1 MRPSFNVT
9 VILVLSLVGFAGL
22 LAISAAQA
30 RDPYSIMVDDP
41 QATVPTPRPVQR
53 ARGSSSPSPVPPY
66 RSTVTRPGVAPQAIE
81 SYSIDRPSSPGGIVP
96 GVSTATGAPAL
107 TPSRPAGQT
116 FQDRAVACQHS
127 GASQGVGAGQIGAY
141 TGGCVNQ

>member
-1 MRPSFNVT
+1 MPRALN
-9 VILVLSLVGFAGL
+9 
-22 LAISAAQA
+22 LAIFASLAALAMCRSADAQN
-30 RDPYSIMVDDP
+30 RYPYSIMVEDP
-41 QATVPTPRPVQR
+41 QATVPTPKPVRR

-66 RSTVTRPGVAPQAIE
+66 RSTVTRPGVAPKIVD
-81 SYSIDRPSSPGGIVP
+81 SYPIDRAPSPGGIVP

-127 GASQGVGAGQIGAY
+127 GMSQGVGVGQIGSY
-141 TGGCVNQ
+141 TGACVNQ